1 MEVEMN
7 SQGNIK
13 ESNISKKTGKAKV
26 AHGGY
31 RPNAGRKR
39 RMEEDELIA
48 KLSPMADKAFKML
61 EQKVLDGDM
70 KALQIFMQYF
80 IGLPTQKIESKI
92 EGNLNQVSVEVVKP
106 SMEKVA

>member
-7 SQGNIK
+7 SQGNSK
-13 ESNISKKTGKAKV
+13 EKNISYKTGKPKV
-26 AHGGY
+26 GHGGY
-31 RPNAGRKR
+31 RPNSGRKR
-39 RMEEDELIA
+39 RMEEAELIE
-48 KLSPMADKAFKML
+48 KLSPMAEKAFKML

-106 SMEKVA
+106 VLEKVA